1 MEKREATIQYL
12 FVSTSTTRHPCALS
26 CLISTND
33 LVILPP
39 DTIAVLPL
47 NGTFSGA
54 SPKRR
59 WSRVTMAVQVATSGR
74 LAASPASTSI
84 DHRRGSIISAKV
96 LCGGV
101 TTVSGV
107 ATMSTSALD
116 SSAMD
121 VFGDMRL
128 PAGALGVPT
137 VFSSEA
143 ILVCVCEAVR
153 RDGIDSEEVSRS
165 GKVLCT
171 WHSLHA
177 LLEKYRRIRETA
189 NSAAAWCR
197 SSLSTLDSPVDRLQE
212 DQAV

>member
-1 MEKREATIQYL
+1 
-12 FVSTSTTRHPCALS
+12 
-26 CLISTND
+26 
-33 LVILPP
+33 
-39 DTIAVLPL
+39 
-47 NGTFSGA
+47 
-54 SPKRR
+54 
-59 WSRVTMAVQVATSGR
+59 MAVQVATSGR

-137 VFSSEA
+137 VFSSEV
-143 ILVCVCEAVR
+143 IVRGSLCVRAKRHE
-153 RDGIDSEEVSRS
+153 GIEGSIDSEVSRP
-165 GKVLCT
+165 GKLLCK

-177 LLEKYRRIRETA
+177 LLETYRRIRRNGEFR
-189 NSAAAWCR
+189 SYLFPR
-197 SSLSTLDSPVDRLQE
+197 SSPGGSVRGSTR
-212 DQAV
+212 

>member
-1 MEKREATIQYL
+1 
-12 FVSTSTTRHPCALS
+12 
-26 CLISTND
+26 
-33 LVILPP
+33 
-39 DTIAVLPL
+39 
-47 NGTFSGA
+47 
-54 SPKRR
+54 
-59 WSRVTMAVQVATSGR
+59 MAVQVATSGR
-74 LAASPASTSI
+74 LAASPARTSI

-143 ILVCVCEAVR
+143 IVVRGLCVCEAVR
-153 RDGIDSEEVSRS
+153 RDGIDSGSFEVRKSLMQMALFACVTGDVPENSRN
-165 GKVLCT
+165 GKFRCLAVSFPLFPRC
-171 WHSLHA
+171 
-177 LLEKYRRIRETA
+177 
-189 NSAAAWCR
+189 
-197 SSLSTLDSPVDRLQE
+197 DSPVDRLQE
-212 DQAV
+212 DQSDADALAGWLNE